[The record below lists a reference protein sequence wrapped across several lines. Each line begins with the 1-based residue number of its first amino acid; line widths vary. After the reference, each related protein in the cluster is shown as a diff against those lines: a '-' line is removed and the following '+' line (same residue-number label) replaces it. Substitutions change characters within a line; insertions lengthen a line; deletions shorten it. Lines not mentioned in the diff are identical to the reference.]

1 MHALQTRGLLFIR
14 LTEFRP
20 CSGATHSLA
29 LPPCQAAPYPPLC
42 SAAHLLAAHPAHTI
56 TQSIVTEALL
66 RIFDNALPVFR
77 HSGLH
82 PKASYSEYSEQCHA
96 PAHP

>member
-56 TQSIVTEALL
+56 TRSIITQ
-66 RIFDNALPVFR
+66 ALPRILTMPFLCSDTVNR
-77 HSGLH
+77 IPMHHTQNILSSVMH
-82 PKASYSEYSEQCHA
+82 
-96 PAHP
+96 